1 MTIRTNARVAGLTF
15 LLYIAFAFPA
25 MVLFGKATRGEETP
39 AKLAALVEHA
49 GDVRLVII
57 LSVLCGFCALLLA
70 VTLYALTRDV
80 DADLARFAML
90 CRVVEGT
97 VSGPALLVAV
107 SLAWLAATGRAGR
120 LDPVSGN
127 TLASFLLQADNV
139 TTLIGSTFFAVG
151 SIVFAWLFLRGRL
164 IPVWLAWLGVIGS
177 ALAALVMTLQL
188 AGLAGGLLTQVIW
201 IPVAIYELVL
211 GPWLIIKG
219 TAPPVPR

>member
-1 MTIRTNARVAGLTF
+1 MTLRTNARVAGLTF

-49 GDVRLVII
+49 GDVRIVIL

-97 VSGPALLVAV
+97 VTGPALLVAV

-127 TLASFLLQADNV
+127 TLAAFLLQADNL

-151 SIVFAWLFLRGRL
+151 STVFAWLFLRGRL

-177 ALAALVMTLQL
+177 ALAALVMPLQL
-188 AGLAGGLLTQVIW
+188 AGLVRGLLTQVIW
-201 IPVAIYELVL
+201 LPVAVFEIVL
-211 GPWLIIKG
+211 AFRLILKG
-219 TAPPVPR
+219 TAAPVPR